1 MQQEVLTAYRNAD
14 SPTVRQQILEEYAE
28 LVEGAIPDH
37 DCHVD
42 GVDRAALMRIGY
54 QALALAFQEFE
65 PSGECFEDYAR
76 TQISNHIQRYLQQR
90 RKSSGIKEI
99 TSDLFLEY
107 QSQPS
112 IELRNRLVELNI
124 GLVRKEA
131 HHWVNQCSE
140 TLDDLIQVG
149 TIGLIRAIERF
160 ESGKGFAFSSFAI
173 PYIRGEIQHYLRDK
187 SPTLKMPRSL
197 LALHQQAGTIMRK
210 YRSQHG
216 KDPSETELVQ
226 MLGVSMAEWQE
237 VKLACQNRTPISL
250 DSQIN
255 DNDDQS
261 VSLGELITDQ
271 RYRSFQ
277 LAQEDSL
284 RLQQALDQLEDRTR
298 EIVEFVFLKEFT
310 YKEAAEALGVSVVTV
325 SRRLKKGLELLKKIM
340 TTLID

>member
-1 MQQEVLTAYRNAD
+1 MQQEVLTAYRSAS
-14 SPTVRQQILEEYAE
+14 SPTVRQQILQEYAE
-28 LVEGAIPDH
+28 LVEKLVAE
-37 DCHVD
+37 CALD
-42 GVDRAALMRIGY
+42 GIDRSVLVRIGY
-54 QALALAFQEFE
+54 QALDLCFQEFDLGFNE
-65 PSGECFEDYAR
+65 PFEDYAR
-76 TQISNHIQRYLQQR
+76 SQITTHLKRYLDQR

-99 TSDLFLEY
+99 TTDLFMEY
-107 QSQPS
+107 QDQPS
-112 IELRNRLVELNI
+112 IQLRNRLVELNI

-131 HHWVNQCSE
+131 HHWTNQCPE

-160 ESGKGFAFSSFAI
+160 ESGKGFAFSSFAM

-187 SPTLKMPRSL
+187 SPTLKMPRSW
-197 LALHQQAGTIMRK
+197 LALHQQASATIRK

-216 KDPSETELVQ
+216 KEPTEMELVMQ
-226 MLGVSMAEWQE
+226 LGITIGEWQE

-250 DSQIN
+250 DSRVN
-255 DNDDQS
+255 DSDEQS
-261 VSLGELITDQ
+261 TSLGDLITDQ

-277 LAQEDSL
+277 LAQEDNL

-325 SRRLKKGLELLKKIM
+325 SRRLKKGIEVLKKIM
-340 TTLID
+340 TTPID